1 MTTSIETEVVRYLDH
16 LTVERGLSEHTIA
29 AYRRDLA
36 RYTRFL
42 ASRDVVDPAKVD
54 EALVR
59 SFLASLSAST
69 HGDERPYRA
78 TSVARA
84 LSSVRSFHRFLVR
97 EGVTNRDPAVGVAQP
112 KLPRSLPHPL
122 TVDEVDRLLAA
133 PDPSTPAGRRDRA
146 ILELLYGSGL
156 RISELTGLDVDDV
169 DLQEGSVRVLGKGG
183 KERDVPV
190 GRYGRD
196 AVQAYLTTA
205 RPAFVSGRARGA
217 LFLNQ
222 RGGRLSRQS
231 CDRMVRAAARAAGID
246 RHVSLHTL
254 RHSFATH
261 LLEGGADVRVVQEL
275 LGHASVATTQ
285 IYTLVTREHLREV
298 YHVAPSGAAATRG
311 GRRSLDR
318 RDRSRSGGTRWM
330 SPPPL
335 RCGRRSRTN
344 GRTFARRSPPSGPT
358 RTPTR

>member
-1 MTTSIETEVVRYLDH
+1 MTSALETQVGRYLDH
-16 LTVERGLSEHTIA
+16 LTVERGLSPNTIA

-36 RYTRFL
+36 RYARFL
-42 ASRDVVDPAKVD
+42 AARDVTDPSQID

-59 SFLASLSAST
+59 SFVASVSAST
-69 HGDERPYRA
+69 HGEEARPYRA
-78 TSVARA
+78 TSVART
-84 LSSVRSFHRFLVR
+84 LSSVRSFHRSMLR
-97 EGVTNRDPAVGVAQP
+97 DGVTDRDPAMGVSRP

-122 TVDEVDRLLAA
+122 TVAEVERLLDAVDRA
-133 PDPSTPAGRRDRA
+133 TPAGLRDRA

-156 RISELTGLDVDDV
+156 RVSELTGLDVDDV
-169 DLQEGSVRVLGKGG
+169 DLEEGSVRVLGKGG
-183 KERDVPV
+183 KEREVPL
-190 GRYGRD
+190 GRYGRE
-196 AVQAYLTTA
+196 AVEAYLVAA
-205 RPAFVSGRARGA
+205 RPAFVIGRDRGA

-298 YHVAPSGAAATRG
+298 YYASHPR
-311 GRRSLDR
+311 
-318 RDRSRSGGTRWM
+318 
-330 SPPPL
+330 
-335 RCGRRSRTN
+335 
-344 GRTFARRSPPSGPT
+344 ARRAGASGRPSPGSSGQGGES
-358 RTPTR
+358 RDG